1 MISIGNFL
9 RKSIFVEWYN
19 LDEMIIRKLERSIHN
34 HILYKYNRQT
44 YDYYCLHNYIYAL
57 SHVVFTYVDK
67 NKNLFIIGQVDCNYD
82 DYNIKGYWFIMTT
95 NKYSEITFKLY
106 DTLRLLIVNLDTNQ
120 KLILKSHIQIR
131 YDSAIKIQKYF
142 KGWKA
147 RMKYRYNPETRL
159 CKFLLKKEFTE
170 L

>member
-19 LDEMIIRKLERSIHN
+19 LNETIIQIIERCN
-34 HILYKYNRQT
+34 RNEILYKYGRQT
-44 YDYYCLHNYIYAL
+44 YDYYCLHIYIFAL
-57 SHVVFTYVDK
+57 SHVAYTYIDE
-67 NKNLFIIGQVDCNYD
+67 NNNMFIIGQVDCNYD
-82 DYNIKGYWFIMTT
+82 DYNIKGNWFIMTNT
-95 NKYSEITFKLY
+95 KFRINFKLY
-106 DTLRLLIVNLDTNQ
+106 DTLRLLIVNLHNSQ
-120 KLILKSHIQIR
+120 KLILTSHIQIR
-131 YDSAIKIQKYF
+131 HDSAIKIQKYF